1 MSEPGTPVEWCTH
14 PRAKH
19 VHGTYAAAIRDRCTC
34 TACGTARRR
43 RDKRSDLQR
52 LRGNPGWVTDLGP
65 LRAHLNQL
73 LNWITLRQIEDRSGI
88 NRTMIRYILG
98 TAAGRRAA
106 IRVRRGVHD
115 QLMAVTADQVD
126 ERDDCLV
133 DPTGTI
139 RRYQALV
146 ALGWPPAWLAPR
158 FGVTDANLRTAL
170 DGSRIRASFRT
181 RVAEVYRELSG
192 TPPTPASPRDAA
204 SITRARARAAEE
216 GWPPPTAWDDDELD
230 DPNATPHLDE
240 PEDEQS
246 RGEADAEDAAHLLD
260 AGESVDRIV
269 ERLGHAS
276 RGALFTSLRRGGH
289 NDVADRLAA
298 ASAIETDDN
307 RPLGTSRRKR
317 VA

>member
-19 VHGTYAAAIRDRCTC
+19 VHGTYAAAIRDRCPC
-34 TACGTARRR
+34 TPCREARRR
-43 RDKRSDLQR
+43 HDKRAEYARYL
-52 LRGNPGWVTDLGP
+52 GNPGWVTDLTQ

-73 LNWITLRQIEDRSGI
+73 LAWITLRQIEDRSGI

-106 IRVRRGVHD
+106 IRVRRHVHD
-115 QLMAVTADQVD
+115 ALMAVTADQVD

-146 ALGWPPAWLAPR
+146 ALGWPPAWLAPQ

-181 RVAEVYRELSG
+181 RVAEVYCEISG
-192 TPPTPASPRDAA
+192 TPPTPASARDAA
-204 SITRARARAAEE
+204 SITRARAHAAAQD
-216 GWPPPTAWDDDELD
+216 WPPPMAWDDDEID
-230 DPNATPHLDE
+230 DPNAAPHLDE
-240 PEDEQS
+240 PGGSKAD
-246 RGEADAEDAAHLLD
+246 ADAEDVAHLLD

-269 ERLGHAS
+269 ERTGHNQ
-276 RGALFTSLRRGGH
+276 RDALFALSLIH
-289 NDVADRLAA
+289 
-298 ASAIETDDN
+298 I
-307 RPLGTSRRKR
+307 
-317 VA
+317 

>member
-34 TACGTARRR
+34 TACSTARRR

-52 LRGNPGWVTDLGP
+52 LRGNPGWVTDLTS

-73 LNWITLRQIEDRSGI
+73 LLWITPRQIEDRSGV

-98 TAAGRRAA
+98 QAPGRRAA

-115 QLMAVTADQVD
+115 ALMAVTAEQVD
-126 ERDDCLV
+126 QRDDCLV

-146 ALGWPPAWLAPR
+146 ALGWPAAWLAPR
-158 FGVTDANLRTAL
+158 LGVTASNLHTSLGR
-170 DGSRIRASFRT
+170 GRIRAGFRA
-181 RVAEVYRELSG
+181 RVAEVYREISG
-192 TPPTPASPRDAA
+192 KPPTPSSPRDAA
-204 SITRARARAAEE
+204 SISYARRRAAEQ
-216 GWPPPTAWDDDELD
+216 GWPPPIAWDDDELD
-230 DPNATPHLDE
+230 DPNAAPHLDE
-240 PEDEQS
+240 PGAS
-246 RGEADAEDAAHLLD
+246 RANADAEDVAHLLD
-260 AGESVDRIV
+260 AGEGIDRIV
-269 ERLGHAS
+269 ERTGHNQ
-276 RGALFTSLRRGGH
+276 RDALFASLRRGGH
-289 NDVADRLAA
+289 HAVADRLAA
-298 ASAIETDDN
+298 ASAAEADE
-307 RPLGTSRRKR
+307 RPLTPRGRKK